1 MLQLINIKKD
11 YYVASKPFT
20 ALQDIN
26 LTFKENEFVS
36 ILGPSGSGKTTLL
49 NIIGGLDRYTSG
61 DLLIDGKS
69 TKYFKDSDWDSYRNT
84 TIGFV
89 FQNYNLIP
97 HLSVLDNVIMAL
109 KLSGISAKESRER
122 AINVLKE
129 VGLEDHIHKRPNQL
143 SGGQM
148 QRVAIARALVNDPKI
163 LLADEPTGA
172 LDSKTSV
179 QIMNLIKKISE
190 DRLVIMVTHNAGIAE
205 QYSDRII
212 RLLDGKVIEDTNP
225 TLDIPVKAEE
235 KMETKKVSM
244 PYSMAIKTSFNNLL
258 TKKWRTL
265 ITMVAGSIGIIGI
278 ALVLAISSGM
288 NRYIGNVQSDLLSGF
303 PLMINEQHIDYENVD
318 FQNLDL
324 PEEFPDDD
332 IIRPYD
338 PSDLFNPHQNIM
350 DDEFIA
356 YLEAMDSELYNAIS
370 YSRAMSIRLL
380 ARTEYGDF
388 NLVSSSDKSSFLE
401 IPDNPDFIQS
411 QYDILSGKYPEH
423 ENELVVIIDS
433 RNRINKSILED
444 FGIEVK
450 EYRFEDIIG
459 KTFKVIPN
467 DVYYTKNDKGFFDV
481 NTDYETM
488 FEDEN
493 VIEVEIVGILRIKP
507 DSPAS
512 FLNPGIG
519 YTTQLTD
526 YLFED
531 ALNSEIVNEQKD
543 NTEINMLT
551 GNPFN
556 PMVTYDTVMRQIG
569 GNTRPTRINIFPVSF
584 EAKEQIKDYLDQYNK
599 GREADNRI
607 YYSDVSETITK
618 SISQLINTISIILSA
633 FAGISLVVSS
643 IMIGIITYVSV
654 VERTKE
660 IGIMRS
666 IGARK
671 NDISRIFNAETMI
684 IGFGAGMVGIFIA
697 IILTFPINRMI
708 FRLTNI
714 ASFSYLPLKFAVI
727 LVLLSTILTTIAGLI
742 PAGIAARKDPVKA
755 LRTE

>member
-324 PEEFPDDD
+324 PEEFPDDN

-388 NLVSSSDKSSFLE
+388 NLVSSNDKSSFLE

-671 NDISRIFNAETMI
+671 KDISRIFNAETMI